1 MSRISAAAFSD
12 TKPHYDLL
20 DGLRGVAALTVVC
33 FHLFEAYA
41 TSHLDQRINHGYLA
55 VDFFFIL
62 SGFVVGYAYDDRWTK
77 MTVREFLT
85 RRLVRLQPMVVI
97 GALIGA
103 VMFYTQGCPV
113 WDVSAVPVAMLLVAT
128 LMNAF
133 MIPATPGAEI
143 RGVGEMYPLNGPA
156 WSLFFEYI
164 GNVLYALFIRRLS
177 TRALAV
183 LVAAAGCGLAAF
195 SVWGPLGD
203 ICVGFSLTGENIV
216 GGSLRLLFAFPA
228 GLLLSRVFRPVRVRG
243 AFWIGTMAVVALAS
257 VPRIGGSEH
266 LWMNGVYDALCA
278 VVLFPLIVWIG
289 ASGKTTDRVTSRIC
303 KFLGDISYPLY
314 MVHYPFIYLYY
325 AWVKN
330 ENLTF
335 GQSLPRA
342 AALVAGSV
350 ALAWL
355 PLEAAAAA
363 MTAGAVTSVPCTP
376 WHRGRILRPSSP
388 CAPPAGRIP
397 VFRRTGGPVAT
408 SGR

>member
-156 WSLFFEYI
+156 WSLLFEYI

-183 LVAAAGCGLAAF
+183 LVAAAGCGLAVF

-243 AFWIGTMAVVALAS
+243 AFWIGSLAVVALAS

-335 GQSLPRA
+335 GQSLPGA

-355 PLEAAAAA
+355 
-363 MTAGAVTSVPCTP
+363 C
-376 WHRGRILRPSSP
+376 LRFYDE
-388 CAPPAGRIP
+388 P
-397 VFRRTGGPVAT
+397 VRRFL
-408 SGR
+408 SKRLLRR